1 MRRSLVIC
9 IIASLLLFSSSLTAL
24 AAGAVIGGELTQSLG
39 YDFDNEEI
47 SAAITDYSIYLE
59 RGFGMDG
66 KVYLSLKGKYNA
78 LDETHEIDLDEAFAS
93 AYLKDIDI
101 TVGKQA
107 ISWGTADGINPTSN
121 INPIGFSL
129 TDSQIKGK
137 PILAAQATYYG
148 DNFDVTGVVVPAFV
162 PLQLSDLGSLAD
174 NEMIDVIKGLTIPLP
189 ANDLSS
195 MEWAVKFGT
204 YLSGYDLQ
212 ASYFHGWEDIPA
224 LVAKLSIDPTTM
236 QPKAELEGKYRRVD
250 VVGLA
255 VAGVLG
261 DFGVWAEGAYVVPE
275 KLDLEPS
282 SPLEPSKMALSP
294 NEPYIQAVI
303 GADHTFDNG
312 IYAQAQYIYWGN
324 GSLTMPYKT
333 DPTAETKPGHYLSNH
348 LSYSFDM
355 KNSLELIS
363 LVNLRDKTAALVPTY
378 THSLTQATS
387 LKIGV
392 AAFVGTNGE
401 FSGLPTQVTLQLRT
415 VF

>member
-47 SAAITDYSIYLE
+47 SAAITHYSIYLE

-78 LDETHEIDLDEAFAS
+78 LDETHGIDLDEAFAS

-137 PILAAQATYYG
+137 PVLAAQATYYG

-174 NEMIDVIKGLTIPLP
+174 N
-189 ANDLSS
+189 
-195 MEWAVKFGT
+195 
-204 YLSGYDLQ
+204 
-212 ASYFHGWEDIPA
+212 
-224 LVAKLSIDPTTM
+224 
-236 QPKAELEGKYRRVD
+236 
-250 VVGLA
+250 
-255 VAGVLG
+255 
-261 DFGVWAEGAYVVPE
+261 
-275 KLDLEPS
+275 
-282 SPLEPSKMALSP
+282 
-294 NEPYIQAVI
+294 
-303 GADHTFDNG
+303 
-312 IYAQAQYIYWGN
+312 
-324 GSLTMPYKT
+324 
-333 DPTAETKPGHYLSNH
+333 
-348 LSYSFDM
+348 
-355 KNSLELIS
+355 
-363 LVNLRDKTAALVPTY
+363 
-378 THSLTQATS
+378 
-387 LKIGV
+387 
-392 AAFVGTNGE
+392 
-401 FSGLPTQVTLQLRT
+401 
-415 VF
+415 

>member
-1 MRRSLVIC
+1 M
-9 IIASLLLFSSSLTAL
+9 
-24 AAGAVIGGELTQSLG
+24 
-39 YDFDNEEI
+39 
-47 SAAITDYSIYLE
+47 
-59 RGFGMDG
+59 
-66 KVYLSLKGKYNA
+66 
-78 LDETHEIDLDEAFAS
+78 
-93 AYLKDIDI
+93 
-101 TVGKQA
+101 
-107 ISWGTADGINPTSN
+107 
-121 INPIGFSL
+121 
-129 TDSQIKGK
+129 
-137 PILAAQATYYG
+137 
-148 DNFDVTGVVVPAFV
+148 TGVVVPAFV

-282 SPLEPSKMALSP
+282 SPLELSKMALSP